1 LLRSCREPRFQ
12 TRDLGH
18 PPIVVFDEIP
28 ETGAVSRE
36 TDLTGGIRRVQS
48 CREEQHSTLPMDT
61 ACKHPKVRVVAREED
76 VEYVECLDCGQV
88 FDSNEFRD
96 MEIEEE
102 VEREPEEDRY

>member
-1 LLRSCREPRFQ
+1 VESAGYNLAEKN
-12 TRDLGH
+12 T
-18 PPIVVFDEIP
+18 V
-28 ETGAVSRE
+28 A
-36 TDLTGGIRRVQS
+36 
-48 CREEQHSTLPMDT
+48 HSTLPMDT

>member
-1 LLRSCREPRFQ
+1 MHRNRFDTPNPAGTILPRRTGFALHTFQ
-12 TRDLGH
+12 
-18 PPIVVFDEIP
+18 
-28 ETGAVSRE
+28 
-36 TDLTGGIRRVQS
+36 
-48 CREEQHSTLPMDT
+48 MDT

-102 VEREPEEDRY
+102 VAQEIEEDIK

>member
-1 LLRSCREPRFQ
+1 MKFRPPAERKAQYNLAEKNRLHTQ
-12 TRDLGH
+12 TSH
-18 PPIVVFDEIP
+18 
-28 ETGAVSRE
+28 
-36 TDLTGGIRRVQS
+36 
-48 CREEQHSTLPMDT
+48 MDT

-102 VEREPEEDRY
+102 VLREPEEDMK